1 MDKLEHV
8 DQSLV
13 QLLVDLK
20 KLEVLVADLSP
31 RANSGAAPGTLAT
44 IAHHRE
50 QLLESSRTV
59 CERIGAISRD
69 DESNHNPREQ

>member
-8 DQSLV
+8 DQSLI

-20 KLEVLVADLSP
+20 KLEVLVAYFSP
-31 RANSGAAPGTLAT
+31 GTNSGEARGTLAT

-59 CERIGAISRD
+59 CERIGVISRN
-69 DESNHNPREQ
+69 DESNENLHEQ